1 MMQVELTVNGE
12 QRSDDVEPRLLLV
25 HYLREVCG
33 LRAANVGCDTTSC
46 GACTVLLNGESV
58 KSCTVLAVQAAG
70 KEVVTA
76 EGLAPPGE
84 LHPVQA
90 AFRAEHGLQCGF
102 CTPGMVMAAVSLLAE
117 NPSPTEQQVRE
128 GLEGNLCRC
137 TGYHNIVRAVL
148 AAAGQAAAPAA
159 AGRPL
164 RPSWGDR
171 MIPAPFD
178 YVAAES
184 AAHAIDLLAD
194 HGDDAKVLAGGHS
207 LLPMM
212 KLRLAAPEVLID
224 IAGVTEL
231 AGVAVDGDELVIGA
245 TTRHADLA
253 GSALVRT
260 DAPLLAHA
268 ASLVGD
274 PQIRHRGTIGGSL
287 AHADPAAD
295 LPMALVAL
303 GGSVEL
309 RGARRNPPGGRRR
322 LLHRLLR
329 DLPGAWRAADRG
341 PRPAPARRGW
351 GYQKF
356 TRRANDWAIVGA
368 AAIDGRIALANMGP
382 MPIRARAAEEALAG
396 GASVADAAALAA
408 EGTSPGEDIH
418 ADRGYREH
426 LARVL
431 TRRALEHQA

>member
-1 MMQVELTVNGE
+1 
-12 QRSDDVEPRLLLV
+12 
-25 HYLREVCG
+25 
-33 LRAANVGCDTTSC
+33 
-46 GACTVLLNGESV
+46 
-58 KSCTVLAVQAAG
+58 
-70 KEVVTA
+70 
-76 EGLAPPGE
+76 
-84 LHPVQA
+84 
-90 AFRAEHGLQCGF
+90 
-102 CTPGMVMAAVSLLAE
+102 
-117 NPSPTEQQVRE
+117 
-128 GLEGNLCRC
+128 
-137 TGYHNIVRAVL
+137 
-148 AAAGQAAAPAA
+148 
-159 AGRPL
+159 
-164 RPSWGDR
+164 

-184 AAHAIDLLAD
+184 AAHALDLLAA

-224 IAGVTEL
+224 ISGVTEL

-245 TTRHADLA
+245 ATRHADLA
-253 GSALVRT
+253 GSALVRA

-309 RGARRNPPGGRRR
+309 RGLGGTRRVSAGDFFTGFFETCLAPGE
-322 LLHRLLR
+322 LLIAVRVPR
-329 DLPGAWRAADRG
+329 LPGV
-341 PRPAPARRGW
+341 GW

-382 MPIRARAAEEALAG
+382 TPIRATAAEEALAG

-408 EGTSPGEDIH
+408 DGTSPGEDIH